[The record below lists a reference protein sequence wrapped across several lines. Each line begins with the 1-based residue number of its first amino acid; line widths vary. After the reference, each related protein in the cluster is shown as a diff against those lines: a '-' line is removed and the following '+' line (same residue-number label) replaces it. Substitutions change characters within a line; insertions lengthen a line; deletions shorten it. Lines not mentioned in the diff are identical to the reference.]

1 MVEVHHVPA
10 ALTCLLLVGCGEEV
24 NVEKHHRNRGVLASP
39 PSNMDFSSIEA
50 ATYGDVENDEEL
62 MAELLA
68 LEADEKAKATGTRAS
83 APAPPTKQIANQQRA
98 PPAADMRGRPPG
110 GVQLSPQILSE
121 VIKDI
126 PDEDLLTDDDD
137 IDDPEL
143 LNELANLVDE
153 ESGEV
158 AAAKTPLSQQSTIA
172 VDVAILQRLQQLNTD
187 YTAAVKTANAEG
199 NSAKA
204 RRYQR
209 AVDKIQ
215 ELLKKVQS
223 GKQID
228 ESEIPVAIRGPA
240 APAVTKLPPPPV
252 PQRPSIASAS
262 AVNSNSSNPPAVP
275 PHRVSTSDVNELKDK
290 AAMLEEKSISAD
302 NSGAPPVVS
311 REGSHKLNVEQIK
324 SLLRSRREA
333 YVQNAQLAN
342 SAGDKTAA
350 YEYYTVAKQFD
361 EAITAVNNG
370 EVTECDESELPPAP
384 VPYRPKKKE
393 TVPTTPKTLIE
404 GLQQRLE
411 KYKSMCDQSRQ
422 ENNDRKYRMNSRIV
436 KQYEEA
442 IRAVRANRSIVITE
456 LPCPP
461 GYPPLPTATGTAG
474 GAVTPSAA
482 SVARMRQANE
492 VGPLAPVATSIAGQ
506 LPQSRQGQQLDFLL
520 KRQLLFKRAAL
531 AARKKGD
538 IQTAKKYL
546 IFAKGFD
553 QMIQASRSGLP
564 VDIKKAPI
572 PPQLQTSTEALKPAL
587 SEQRSLDVDQIIEG
601 SSEEIFAAMER
612 DLIRQVKLCE
622 ENRLAFTKLGD
633 VTRVKLF
640 EQWSSNSK
648 RDLILL
654 RQVAKNGSSVPRF
667 HYETRQF
674 PSVDVCADINEDH
687 LELQIVRVVNAKL
700 PSGWQPSDGNIFV
713 KYEFAFP
720 HESHQ
725 SGKTKLVAGTNSPEF
740 NEKVLLSIKRQS
752 KQLLRVVKRNCL
764 KFEVYQKGGFLR
776 SDKLLGT
783 ADCKLALLE
792 EKAHIHESVDLMEGR
807 RPAGGKIE
815 FKIRIREPL
824 GEKKL
829 SLQNEKWL
837 ILDT

>member
-1 MVEVHHVPA
+1 MY
-10 ALTCLLLVGCGEEV
+10 LRRKV
-24 NVEKHHRNRGVLASP
+24 NVEKHHRNCGALALP
-39 PSNMDFSSIEA
+39 PLNMDFSSIEA

-68 LEADEKAKATGTRAS
+68 LEADEKAKAASTRAS
-83 APAPPTKQIANQQRA
+83 AHAPSTKHSANQQRA
-98 PPAADMRGRPPG
+98 PSAAAGMRGRPPG
-110 GVQLSPQILSE
+110 GVQLSPQIISE

-126 PDEDLLTDDDD
+126 PEEDLLTDDDD

-153 ESGEV
+153 KSGEV
-158 AAAKTPLSQQSTIA
+158 AAAKAPLPQQSTIV
-172 VDVAILQRLQQLNTD
+172 VDIAMVQRLQQLNTD
-187 YTAAVKTANAEG
+187 YTAALRSSDAEG

-204 RRYQR
+204 KRYQR

-215 ELLKKVQS
+215 ELLRKVQL
-223 GKQID
+223 GEQID
-228 ESEIPVAIRGPA
+228 EGEIPVTIRGPA
-240 APAVTKLPPPPV
+240 AKASTELPPPPV
-252 PQRPSIASAS
+252 PQRPFIASAS
-262 AVNSNSSNPPAVP
+262 AVDGDSSNPPAVP
-275 PHRVSTSDVNELKDK
+275 PHRVPTSDMNEPKDK
-290 AAMLEEKSISAD
+290 VAMLENKSLSTD
-302 NSGAPPVVS
+302 NAGAPPVMP
-311 REGSHKLNVEQIK
+311 REGSRKLNVEQIK
-324 SLLRSRREA
+324 SLLRTRREA
-333 YVQNAQLAN
+333 YIHNAQLAN

-350 YEYYTVAKQFD
+350 YEYYTIAKQFD

-384 VPYRPKKKE
+384 IPYQPKKKE
-393 TVPTTPKTLIE
+393 AIPAAPKTLIE

-442 IRAVRANRSIVITE
+442 IRAVRTNRSFDVGE

-461 GYPPLPTATGTAG
+461 GYPPLPTATGSASAKTKPSYPAATG
-474 GAVTPSAA
+474 GAVTPSAT

-492 VGPLAPVATSIAGQ
+492 IGPLAPVAAPIAGQ

-546 IFAKGFD
+546 ISAKGFD

-587 SEQRSLDVDQIIEG
+587 SEQRSLDVDQIIKG
-601 SSEEIFAAMER
+601 SSEELFAAMER

-674 PSVDVCADINEDH
+674 PSVDVCADINEEH

-740 NEKVLLSIKRQS
+740 SEIILLSIKRQS

-792 EKAHIHESVDLMEGR
+792 EKAHIHECVDLMEGR

-815 FKIRIREPL
+815 FKVRIREPL

-837 ILDT
+837 VLDT